1 MASFFEEFTSLMKAK
16 LPSLNL
22 SEADQCFVLAE
33 LNKPVAENPKAT
45 SKEQVWV
52 VRTSLDLLLLKDKL
66 AVSDVITL
74 DIETSSL
81 EPREGFI
88 VGIGLGVEGL
98 VAYIPIA
105 HALPEDGT
113 LLPDQLSLF
122 EVVNTLDLKSKK
134 FIAHNAKFE
143 FAWFKFHAGINL
155 EFDWDTLLAAKL
167 LQPNMAAGLE
177 NVAIRELDV
186 APWSL
191 SSELMNAFQAVG
203 LNVAS
208 SYCGK
213 DVLYTYQISQTQ
225 KKAMAAS

>member
-22 SEADQCFVLAE
+22 SEADQCFIMVE

-45 SKEQVWV
+45 SQEQVWV
-52 VRTSLDLLLLKDKL
+52 VRTSSDLLLLRDKL
-66 AVSDVITL
+66 AGFDVITI

-81 EPREGFI
+81 EPREGYI
-88 VGIGLGVEGL
+88 VGIGLGIEGL

-113 LLPDQLSLF
+113 LLTDQLSLF
-122 EVVNTLDLKSKK
+122 EIVDTLGLNSKK

-143 FAWFKFHAGINL
+143 FAWFKFHAGIEL
-155 EFDWDTLLAAKL
+155 QFDWDTFLASKL
-167 LQPNMAAGLE
+167 LQPNLTADLE
-177 NVAIRELDV
+177 KLAIRELDV
-186 APWSL
+186 SPWSL
-191 SSELMNAFQAVG
+191 SPKSMKAFQSVD

-208 SYCGK
+208 NYCAK
-213 DVLYTYQISQTQ
+213 DVLYTFQISQTQ
-225 KKAMAAS
+225 KKAMVAS

>member
-1 MASFFEEFTSLMKAK
+1 MASFFEEFTSIMKAK

-167 LQPNMAAGLE
+167 LQPNMAADLE
-177 NVAIRELDV
+177 NVALRELDV